1 MVLPEE
7 RRVLY
12 RVAGGLALRLERE
25 RDGLERS
32 GALLLLLLSLLLLEV
47 YVERIGSRK

>member
-1 MVLPEE
+1 
-7 RRVLY
+7 VLY
-12 RVAGGLALRLERE
+12 RVAGGLALRLEGE

-32 GALLLLLLSLLLLEV
+32 GALLLLLLLEA